1 MDFIRVEE
9 RIHFFDLDYL
19 NKITKGGVLK
29 SLNIILAGVTGVG
42 KSLAMCHMKI
52 NLLDGKN
59 VLYMSLWRWQKKK
72 IAERIDANLLN
83 VSLEDLA
90 NLPKQMYDRKLDRVK
105 GKISGKLIVKEYPLL
120 LHT

>member
-1 MDFIRVEE
+1 MS
-9 RIHFFDLDYL
+9 HA
-19 NKITKGGVLK
+19 
-29 SLNIILAGVTGVG
+29 SA
-42 KSLAMCHMKI
+42 

-59 VLYMSLWRWQKKK
+59 VLYVTMEMAEEK

-105 GKISGKLIVKEYPLL
+105 GKQW
-120 LHT
+120 